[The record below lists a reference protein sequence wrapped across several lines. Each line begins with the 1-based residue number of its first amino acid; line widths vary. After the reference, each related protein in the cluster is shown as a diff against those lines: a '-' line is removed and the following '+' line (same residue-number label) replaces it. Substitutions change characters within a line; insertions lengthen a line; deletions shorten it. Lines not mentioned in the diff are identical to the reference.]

1 MEDDHDLLESDDAI
15 QKSAIGGKRNCVSI
29 KELYSA
35 LPTESA
41 KVTFLPLS
49 ALKDF
54 PKKEKFRNFFHVVT
68 VSHNMTKFL
77 TEDLTG
83 MMCDGAVLIVESR
96 LFLLEL
102 RKENL
107 LNFSKDLNSTA
118 EACHCVPA
126 REFNPLKDQV
136 AVFIVERPENQA
148 LGHQER

>member
-1 MEDDHDLLESDDAI
+1 
-15 QKSAIGGKRNCVSI
+15 
-29 KELYSA
+29 
-35 LPTESA
+35 
-41 KVTFLPLS
+41 
-49 ALKDF
+49 
-54 PKKEKFRNFFHVVT
+54 
-68 VSHNMTKFL
+68 MTKFL

-102 RKENL
+102 RKANL
-107 LNFSKDLNSTA
+107 LNFGKELNSTA